1 MKVFFVVTLASAV
14 AFASELLSRLLLPMI
29 PGSVIGIIV
38 MTLLLFSNIVKYE
51 AIADVSGFFLD
62 NIVFFLIPVV
72 VSSADIGRYAGHY
85 LFKIFLLIAAGT
97 IIVMLVTGIT
107 AQLLMKIFHGRG
119 GSSPGSAS
127 GRSNPGKGGE
137 G

>member
-14 AFASELLSRLLLPMI
+14 AFGSELLSRLLLPMI

-38 MTLLLFSNIVKYE
+38 MTILLFSKAVKYE
-51 AIADVSGFFLD
+51 VIADVSGFFLD

-72 VSSADIGRYAGHY
+72 VSSADIGRYVEHY
-85 LFKIFLLIAAGT
+85 LFKILLLIAAGT
-97 IIVMLVTGIT
+97 IIVLLVTGIT
-107 AQLLMKIFHGRG
+107 AQLLMRLFHGRKAAG
-119 GSSPGSAS
+119 N
-127 GRSNPGKGGE
+127 GRGE